1 MVDESTAMRGLLGF
15 AKTSGTTDNTTANGS
30 FHIAHT
36 WEDWKFLAGVGG
48 QYGSTRGETTS

>member
-1 MVDESTAMRGLLGF
+1 MDSWAMRGLVGF
-15 AKTSGTTDNTTANGS
+15 ANTSGTTDNTTANGS